1 MPSDQ
6 TITGI
11 TADVEILSRETAY
24 KRFFRMDILALRHRL
39 FRGGMSPPIERE
51 VFVRR
56 PAVAVLPFDPAA
68 GTVVLVEQFRI
79 GAMLADLPAW
89 QLEVIAGLVEPGE
102 SALGVARREAL
113 EEAGC
118 TIQDP
123 IEVFRYLTSPG
134 GTSEVVTFICART
147 DASAV
152 AGLHGLADEHED
164 IRVHVMP
171 LEEAMHKCSTGQIT
185 NALTIIALQ
194 WLTLNRPSLPEAWQ

>member
-1 MPSDQ
+1 MSSQ
-6 TITGI
+6 S

-24 KRFFRMDILALRHRL
+24 KRFFQMDILSLRHRL
-39 FRGGMSPPIERE
+39 FRGGMSPPLERE

-102 SALGVARREAL
+102 SALDVAQREAM

-118 TIQDP
+118 AISDP
-123 IEVFRYLTSPG
+123 IEVCRYLTSPG
-134 GTSEVVTFICART
+134 GTSEVVTFFCART

-152 AGLHGLADEHED
+152 SGLHGLVDEHED
-164 IRVHVMP
+164 IRVHVMS
-171 LEEAMHKCSTGQIT
+171 LEEAMQKCTTGQIT

-194 WLTLNRPSLPEAWQ
+194 WLTLNRARLAEDWR

>member
-1 MPSDQ
+1 MSSHR
-6 TITGI
+6 
-11 TADVEILSRETAY
+11 TADDEILSRETAY
-24 KRFFRMDILALRHRL
+24 KRFFQMDILSLRHRL
-39 FRGGMSPPIERE
+39 FRGGMSPPLERE

-102 SALGVARREAL
+102 SALDVARREAM

-118 TIQDP
+118 AISDP
-123 IEVFRYLTSPG
+123 IEVCRYLTSPG

-152 AGLHGLADEHED
+152 AGLHGLVDEHED
-164 IRVHVMP
+164 IRVHVMS
-171 LEEAMHKCSTGQIT
+171 LEEAMQKCTTGQIT

-194 WLTLNRPSLPEAWQ
+194 WLTLNRARLAEDWR

>member
-1 MPSDQ
+1 LDQDMPADQ
-6 TITGI
+6 II
-11 TADVEILSRETAY
+11 ADVEILSRETAY
-24 KRFFRMDILALRHRL
+24 KRFFQMDILALRHRL

-56 PAVAVLPFDPAA
+56 PAVAVLPFDQAA
-68 GTVVLVEQFRI
+68 GSVVLVEQFRV
-79 GAMLADLPAW
+79 GAMLADLPPW

-102 SALGVARREAL
+102 SALDVARREAL

-118 TIQDP
+118 AIRDP
-123 IEVFRYLTSPG
+123 IEVCRYLTSPG

-152 AGLHGLADEHED
+152 AGLAGLVDEHED

-171 LEEAMHKCSTGQIT
+171 LEEAMQKCTTGQIT

-194 WLTLNRPSLPEAWQ
+194 WLTMNRARLAEEWP